1 MITGNIYQIVIVISA
16 SVLADVS
23 NSNDKRTAKNK
34 IETFGEEG
42 PAQIIR
48 DLNQIDKINNG
59 RDSAKGFPTDRLSN
73 VQDFTSLPTL
83 NSLSEFSDQSV
94 QQQRELA
101 KSLQSTTSQDLLQSS
116 LSNKANKQNLP
127 KVLDRSSIPSAFRN
141 QPRISQ
147 RKTDSGLSWNDA
159 ALRSKILNQIDEI
172 LSSSTQSSP
181 EYDSTN
187 ANQNNPYRSLN
198 KNQFED
204 VIDLHRQ
211 FPNGNI
217 EFNDVSPYRSN
228 QMSYMYN
235 DPGTTMNRRMDQ
247 YPHEMDRMTY
257 PLDTNYDYLHF
268 GRPYYLPE
276 RNMHFPTT
284 GSGRLFRSR
293 YIDDLPSIPRYTHRV
308 DQHDFYYPRAR
319 NDRAL
324 ITSRQQNRL
333 PTRIQT
339 QSQFFGSRV
348 GRNLGLL
355 SRDAYWDSK

>member
-1 MITGNIYQIVIVISA
+1 M
-16 SVLADVS
+16 
-23 NSNDKRTAKNK
+23 
-34 IETFGEEG
+34 
-42 PAQIIR
+42 
-48 DLNQIDKINNG
+48 NN
-59 RDSAKGFPTDRLSN
+59 
-73 VQDFTSLPTL
+73 
-83 NSLSEFSDQSV
+83 
-94 QQQRELA
+94 
-101 KSLQSTTSQDLLQSS
+101 
-116 LSNKANKQNLP
+116 
-127 KVLDRSSIPSAFRN
+127 
-141 QPRISQ
+141 
-147 RKTDSGLSWNDA
+147 
-159 ALRSKILNQIDEI
+159 
-172 LSSSTQSSP
+172 
-181 EYDSTN
+181 
-187 ANQNNPYRSLN
+187 
-198 KNQFED
+198 NQFED

-247 YPHEMDRMTY
+247 YPHQMDRMTY

-319 NDRAL
+319 NGRAL

-333 PTRIQT
+333 PSRIQT